1 MFENKDIYQ
10 DEPYIPNE
18 VFNIDSFP
26 IALSINLFLYNF
38 LYIAFPNKISGFE
51 ISDNVCDIFSEND
64 TYYLYCNK
72 GHKSTRAVNILSA
85 YGYKVIKVII

>member
-1 MFENKDIYQ
+1 MGKLICLESREIY
-10 DEPYIPNE
+10 
-18 VFNIDSFP
+18 NINHV
-26 IALSINLFLYNF
+26 IGSINIPYEELLYNREKY
-38 LYIAFPNKISGFE
+38 LNKS
-51 ISDNVCDIFSEND
+51 D

>member
-1 MFENKDIYQ
+1 MNSIYLKDYNSNMGKLISL
-10 DEPYIPNE
+10 ESREI
-18 VFNIDSFP
+18 FNINHV
-26 IALSINLFLYNF
+26 IGSINIPYEELLYNREKY
-38 LYIAFPNKISGFE
+38 LNK
-51 ISDNVCDIFSEND
+51 ND